1 VGWEVGGGIVE
12 SLWEERGREQDKA
25 REEEEDA
32 LWQCTLAACQQQ
44 TRLLYCIALLH
55 YRVQCSELALWYLA
69 SPEAGAGAQP
79 NE

>member
-1 VGWEVGGGIVE
+1 M
-12 SLWEERGREQDKA
+12 A
-25 REEEEDA
+25 
-32 LWQCTLAACQQQ
+32 CTLAACQQQ

-69 SPEAGAGAQP
+69 SPEAEAGAGAHP